1 MNIKLFPE
9 CRLSVTVKELVT
21 KFSFGNEAED
31 CMVGKCDV
39 FSTSQ
44 TSIDNCNAES
54 ASENDTSSPS
64 NVSDIEDENEN
75 LGEHSIVY
83 YESACGQDNKL
94 TKILSKKSINESIDL
109 FKRTIGA
116 LKKHIYVKRVQFEF
130 YDEVK
135 NNLSRNETLV
145 HVNYSENY
153 ENKHQREI
161 QSAYFGYTT
170 FSIFN
175 VCCTFVMLPEKS
187 FVSRLPYLVSYKTT
201 QDQLQLRVFL
211 SLLIIYR
218 KSTNIFR

>member
-9 CRLSVTVKELVT
+9 CRLSVTVKELMT

-44 TSIDNCNAES
+44 ISIDNCNAES
-54 ASENDTSSPS
+54 ASEKDTSSPS

-94 TKILSKKSINESIDL
+94 TKILSKKIINENIDL

-116 LKKHIYVKRVQFEF
+116 LKKHIEF

-135 NNLSRNETLV
+135 NNLSRNEIVV

-175 VCCTFVMLPEKS
+175 AYCYVCDVTGKVICKSVTISTELPDHSRSAAITCVLKLIDYLREKYQHLPL
-187 FVSRLPYLVSYKTT
+187 RL
-201 QDQLQLRVFL
+201 
-211 SLLIIYR
+211 
-218 KSTNIFR
+218 